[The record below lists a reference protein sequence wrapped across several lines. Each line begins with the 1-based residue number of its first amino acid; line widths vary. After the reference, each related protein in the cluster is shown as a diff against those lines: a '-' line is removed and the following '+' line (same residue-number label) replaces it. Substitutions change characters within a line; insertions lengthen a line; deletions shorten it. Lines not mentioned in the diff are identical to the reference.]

1 MSKTTLSVQAALIA
15 TLALAF
21 PPGVMAAKGD
31 NKGVLTLTDRVVDL
45 QGGVKLSGMRAAQK
59 SMLELDAQSDEPIW
73 LRINSPGGSV
83 AAGLVLL
90 DTMQAIDS
98 PVYCVVESRA
108 YSMGAIILTFC
119 EKRYALEHATIMLHE
134 ASWGTAGEDPS
145 NRSEF
150 DFVTRYLD
158 RLHVKIAKRLNMSMK
173 AYRAKIRDAWWL
185 MADEAKKAGVIDDI
199 VGKIAYI
206 KPTKERT
213 VDKVTRIDKSETQEV
228 PASMTGTKIKKR
240 R

>member
-1 MSKTTLSVQAALIA
+1 MSKTTLYVQAALIA
-15 TLALAF
+15 TLALAV
-21 PPGVMAAKGD
+21 PTDVMAAKGD
-31 NKGVLTLTDRVVDL
+31 HKGVLTLTDRVVDL

-119 EKRYALEHATIMLHE
+119 EKRYALEGFMF
-134 ASWGTAGEDPS
+134 
-145 NRSEF
+145 RS
-150 DFVTRYLD
+150 RRMAKSSQQ
-158 RLHVKIAKRLNMSMK
+158 RLETCVAKVLNLFLRHRS
-173 AYRAKIRDAWWL
+173 
-185 MADEAKKAGVIDDI
+185 
-199 VGKIAYI
+199 
-206 KPTKERT
+206 
-213 VDKVTRIDKSETQEV
+213 
-228 PASMTGTKIKKR
+228 KR
-240 R
+240 WR

>member
-1 MSKTTLSVQAALIA
+1 MTHRTILYASALIV
-15 TLALAF
+15 TSLALSPAIS
-21 PPGVMAAKGD
+21 AKEHR
-31 NKGVLTLTDRVVDL
+31 GVLTLTDRVVDL

-59 SMLELDAQSDEPIW
+59 SLLELDAQSNEPIW

-83 AAGLVLL
+83 GAGLILL
-90 DTMQAIDS
+90 DTMRSIDS
-98 PVYCVVESRA
+98 PVHCVVESRA

-145 NRSEF
+145 IRSEF
-150 DFVTRYLD
+150 DFVARYLD
-158 RLHVKIAKRLNMSMK
+158 RLHAEIAKKLKMSMK
-173 AYRAKIRDAWWL
+173 DYRAKIRDAWWL

-213 VDKVTRIDKSETQEV
+213 VDKVTRIDKGETQVIPE
-228 PASMTGTKIKKR
+228 ALQGKDIKKR